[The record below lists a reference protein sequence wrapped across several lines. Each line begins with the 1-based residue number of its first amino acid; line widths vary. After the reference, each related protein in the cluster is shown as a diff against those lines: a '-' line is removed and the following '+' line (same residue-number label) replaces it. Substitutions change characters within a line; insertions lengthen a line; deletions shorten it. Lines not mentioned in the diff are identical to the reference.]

1 MQIST
6 TSPLVVDKGNAVIS
20 DPSIPRLVAVTRE
33 AKRALRGAQDLPLTR
48 FPFRVGR
55 QCRSVS
61 CNWMRLFG
69 SRRRQH
75 REMSRTND
83 IYLVEPH
90 YVDILSISREH
101 FTVEHVGGRFFLI
114 DRDSA
119 CGTIVAGKRVG
130 GAGRVE
136 GRTELRS
143 GDVIVVGPEN
153 SRYVFRFEA
162 STG

>member
-1 MQIST
+1 
-6 TSPLVVDKGNAVIS
+6 
-20 DPSIPRLVAVTRE
+20 
-33 AKRALRGAQDLPLTR
+33 
-48 FPFRVGR
+48 
-55 QCRSVS
+55 
-61 CNWMRLFG
+61 
-69 SRRRQH
+69 
-75 REMSRTND
+75 MSRTND